1 LLAVLLVQR
10 FELSFSGPGD
20 PPYMNSLADAEE
32 LLFWILESVA
42 LVFPRDDLKKSTS
55 EVGFY

>member
-1 LLAVLLVQR
+1 
-10 FELSFSGPGD
+10 
-20 PPYMNSLADAEE
+20 MKSLADAEE